1 MYLFL
6 GTFYIQ
12 SHRKVAI
19 DQKLKFILYTYMY
32 MSIQILIY
40 FIGVSK
46 QAIDETSTRRAVI
59 TVGLIFV
66 TSLTALFYIYTSF
79 PELEK

>member
-1 MYLFL
+1 
-6 GTFYIQ
+6 
-12 SHRKVAI
+12 
-19 DQKLKFILYTYMY
+19 

-40 FIGVSK
+40 FIGVPK
-46 QAIDETSTRRAVI
+46 AAIDETSTRRAVI

-66 TSLTALFYIYTSF
+66 ASLTALFYVYTSF